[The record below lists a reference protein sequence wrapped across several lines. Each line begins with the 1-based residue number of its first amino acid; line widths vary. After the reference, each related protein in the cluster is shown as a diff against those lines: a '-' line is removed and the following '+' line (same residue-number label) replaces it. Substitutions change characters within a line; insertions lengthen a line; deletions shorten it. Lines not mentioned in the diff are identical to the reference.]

1 MENFDD
7 TILGNVIKGKH
18 VYLIS
23 LKFISNPKFIK
34 HLIFIKVE
42 FITFLFVKRIN
53 VTLVSGMFGHNDLFK
68 VFFSK
73 FLLFNPFNKSFK

>member
-18 VYLIS
+18 VHFIC

-34 HLIFIKVE
+34 YLIFIKVE
-42 FITFLFVKRIN
+42 FITFFVC
-53 VTLVSGMFGHNDLFK
+53 
-68 VFFSK
+68 
-73 FLLFNPFNKSFK
+73 

>member
-42 FITFLFVKRIN
+42 FITFFVC
-53 VTLVSGMFGHNDLFK
+53 
-68 VFFSK
+68 
-73 FLLFNPFNKSFK
+73 